1 MDEYNELVKQLIP
14 MEDADWL
21 YHLYE
26 QIEIKD
32 SNRELENEH
41 QIFYDFIQ
49 QPEIFMP
56 LGLEYILNL
65 FIIAKET
72 DKERILKIL
81 VCYIAK
87 AKELYQQYSSN
98 FNIEYIYQNALLYE
112 SFIEVPSFIIHYI
125 QENFGLLSLKA
136 YQERIHFPYDENHAY
151 YNLDK
156 IKDVL
161 AEASYYL
168 IVFYLES
175 KEHHQTKKAYE
186 LLKKEFFG
194 KQIQYEDLFIETSYH
209 LILEKEYL
217 LAYDCLSFLE
227 GSLSTL
233 IPDFKI
239 PYYYLLL
246 YLYSKKGTP
255 TQDEKKKKKT
265 IQKIQF
271 LFSSLN
277 QSNTQFSKG
286 DYPRLIEFLDK
297 DPLFV
302 IRPNF
307 SLSEY
312 QNLLKKDVQLY
323 RFYFRGRQ

>member
-98 FNIEYIYQNALLYE
+98 FNIEYIYQYALLYE
-112 SFIEVPSFIIHYI
+112 FYIEVPFSIVRYV
-125 QENFGLLSLKA
+125 QDNDGLLALKD
-136 YQERIHFPYDENHAY
+136 YQESIHFPYDEDHAY
-151 YNLDK
+151 HNLET

-161 AEASYYL
+161 VEAPYYL
-168 IVFYLES
+168 ITFYLEA
-175 KEHHQTKKAYE
+175 KNHQTKKAYE

-194 KQIQYEDLFIETSYH
+194 KHMQYDDLFIETSYH
-209 LILEKEYL
+209 LILENEYIF
-217 LAYDCLSFLE
+217 AYDCLSFLE
-227 GSLSTL
+227 GSLPSL
-233 IPDFKI
+233 SSDYEIS
-239 PYYYLLL
+239 YYYLLL
-246 YLYSKKGTP
+246 YLYSKKGSP
-255 TQDEKKKKKT
+255 TQNEKKKQKT
-265 IQKIQF
+265 IQKIQY
-271 LFSSLN
+271 LLSSLN
-277 QSNTQFSKG
+277 QSSFQISKE
-286 DYPRLIEFLDK
+286 DYPRLYEFLNK

-302 IRPNF
+302 IRPNI
-307 SLSEY
+307 SLSDY
-312 QNLLKKDVQLY
+312 PNLLKKNVQLY
-323 RFYFRGRQ
+323 QFHFRVR